1 MVLLLFVTTTTANN
15 STTVNNNSND
25 GKSTNKVTSTLM
37 CETAQHSTI
46 CDSDQIPSPHTALG
60 AFP

>member
-25 GKSTNKVTSTLM
+25 GKSTNKVTLM